1 MNLFLISG
9 LLHASYGNLT
19 FYMVLFSEVRPDIQD
34 KRAYLRAIVNEI
46 FEKDIRHRVK
56 IRNRKAFEK
65 TMNFVINNFG
75 ATMSIKKLS

>member
-1 MNLFLISG
+1 
-9 LLHASYGNLT
+9 
-19 FYMVLFSEVRPDIQD
+19 MVLFSEVRPDIQD